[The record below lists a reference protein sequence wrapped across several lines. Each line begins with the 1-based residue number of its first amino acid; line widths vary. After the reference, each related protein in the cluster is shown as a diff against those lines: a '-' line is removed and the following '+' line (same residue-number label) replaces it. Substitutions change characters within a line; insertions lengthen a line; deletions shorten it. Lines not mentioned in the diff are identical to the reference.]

1 MAITHETK
9 VVELAKLIPY
19 ENNPN
24 IHPTEQIEALS
35 DSIECYGQYYPILVD
50 ENMRILCGH
59 GKKLA
64 LERLGCT
71 EGEVKIL
78 KGLTE
83 KQKLKIILEDNKIQ
97 SMSYVNFNKIEEII
111 KEIGDTDIIGFSTEY
126 HDTIINENVKDNMGV
141 DFSKPIEHKS
151 NENLMQISLCFIGI
165 RICSVHHNKTRSLRL
180 KIKTMLNYSKPRFS
194 KRQPIQT
201 IILDMS

>member
-97 SMSYVNFNKIEEII
+97 SMSYFNFNKIEEII

-126 HDTIINENVKDNMGV
+126 LDTIINENVKDNMGV

-151 NENLMQISLCFIGI
+151 NENQIKDIPQERQDEQDEERNDFEDGMQMA
-165 RICSVHHNKTRSLRL
+165 RTMICPHCGKEIVL
-180 KIKTMLNYSKPRFS
+180 
-194 KRQPIQT
+194 
-201 IILDMS
+201 